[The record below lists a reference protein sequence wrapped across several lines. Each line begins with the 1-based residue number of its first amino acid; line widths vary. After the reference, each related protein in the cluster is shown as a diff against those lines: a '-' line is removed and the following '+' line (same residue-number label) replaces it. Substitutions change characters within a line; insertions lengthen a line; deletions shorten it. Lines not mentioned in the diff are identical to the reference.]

1 MELRQLEYFIAV
13 VEEANFTRAA
23 QRVHVAQPAVSAQIG
38 RLERELGQRLL
49 DRSRREV
56 RPTAAGAAV
65 LPYAKAALA
74 AVDDVR
80 LAVDELSRL
89 VRGTVTIG
97 TVTAHS
103 VDVPG
108 LLAEFHAEYPGVEIT
123 LSTANSDQLID
134 AVRSGDLD
142 TAIVSVGPD
151 ERPAGLDIEVVTDEA
166 VDAAVGLA
174 DELAR
179 HATVNL
185 AQLAQRPLIAL
196 PVGTGIRRQ
205 FDQACA
211 VAGISPRIAFEAS
224 TPLALADLA
233 ERGLGVAIL
242 PSSVARN
249 RPGLHPL
256 RLTPELRGRLVLAW
270 RASGPRSPAARVL
283 VDRARQLLRVGTG
296 A

>member
-1 MELRQLEYFIAV
+1 MELRQLEYLIAV

-108 LLAEFHAEYPGVEIT
+108 LLAEFHAEYPSVEIT

-134 AVRSGDLD
+134 AVRSGELD

-151 ERPAGLDIEVVTDEA
+151 ERPTGLDIEVVTDES

-174 DELAR
+174 DELAG
-179 HATVNL
+179 HATVSL

-211 VAGISPRIAFEAS
+211 AAGISPRIAFEAS

>member
-1 MELRQLEYFIAV
+1 MELRQLEYFVAV

-38 RLERELGQRLL
+38 RLERELGQQLL

-97 TVTAHS
+97 TVTAHP

-108 LLAEFHAEYPGVEIT
+108 LLAEFHAEYPNVEIT
-123 LSTANSDQLID
+123 LSTANSDELIE
-134 AVRSGDLD
+134 AVRGGDLD
-142 TAIVSVGPD
+142 VAIVSVGPG
-151 ERPAGLDIEVVTDEA
+151 EQPAGLDIEVVTDEP
-166 VDAAVGLA
+166 VDAAVSPA
-174 DELAR
+174 DELAG
-179 HATVNL
+179 HATVSL
-185 AQLAQRPLIAL
+185 AQLARRPLITL

-205 FDQACA
+205 LDQACA
-211 VAGISPRIAFEAS
+211 AVGVSPRIAFEAS
-224 TPLALADLA
+224 TPVALADLA

-242 PSSVARN
+242 PRSMARN
-249 RPGLHPL
+249 RPGLHAL
-256 RLTPELRGRLVLAW
+256 SLTPELRGRLVLAW

-283 VDRARQLLRVGTG
+283 VDRARLSLGVGAG

>member
-108 LLAEFHAEYPGVEIT
+108 LLAEFHAEYPSVEIT

-134 AVRSGDLD
+134 AVRSGELD

-151 ERPAGLDIEVVTDEA
+151 ERPTGLDIEVVTDEA

-174 DELAR
+174 DELAGR
-179 HATVNL
+179 ATVSL

-211 VAGISPRIAFEAS
+211 AAGISPRIAFEAS

>member
-49 DRSRREV
+49 DRSHREV

-108 LLAEFHAEYPGVEIT
+108 LLAEFHAEYPSVEIT
-123 LSTANSDQLID
+123 LSTANSDQLVD

-151 ERPAGLDIEVVTDEA
+151 ERPAGLNIEVVTDEP

-174 DELAR
+174 DELAG
-179 HATVNL
+179 HATVSL

-224 TPLALADLA
+224 TPQALAELA

-242 PSSVARN
+242 PRSMARN

-283 VDRARQLLRVGTG
+283 VDRARQLLRVGTD